1 MSSTT
6 KEKSVVLDRRSDRIA
21 PSPVVLKN
29 AHAEL
34 EQTKWPSGVCTSVA
48 TSALPGKASDRS
60 AVTSIKQ

>member
-21 PSPVVLKN
+21 PPRVVLKN

-34 EQTKWPSGVCTSVA
+34 EQAKWPNGACTSVA
-48 TSALPGKASDRS
+48 TNASPGKANDRS